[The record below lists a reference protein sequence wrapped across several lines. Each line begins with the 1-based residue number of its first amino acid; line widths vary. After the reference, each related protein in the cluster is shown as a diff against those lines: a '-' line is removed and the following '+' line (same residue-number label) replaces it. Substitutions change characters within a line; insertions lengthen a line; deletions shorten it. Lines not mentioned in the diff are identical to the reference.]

1 MEESVEIWPGITVS
15 KSVRFGKPVVKGTRI
30 DIATVM
36 NQLAAGDSFE
46 DLEEGYGLTRE
57 QVLAVLSYAADII
70 THEVVRAY

>member
-1 MEESVEIWPGITVS
+1 MDEPVEIWPGITVN
-15 KSVRFGKPVVKGTRI
+15 KDVRFGKPVVKGTRI

-46 DLEEGYGLTRE
+46 ELEEGYVLTRE
-57 QVLAVLSYAADII
+57 QILTVLSYAADLI